1 MTPAEPGSGA
11 ARGNTGVPFVWSFEA
26 DRPGPH
32 VMIAGLTHGNEPA
45 GRAAVLRLIEEA
57 VRPRAG
63 RLTLA
68 LVNPTAAA
76 AGRRFL
82 DRDMNR
88 LWRDDWLAGDG
99 SSVEAARARE
109 LRPILAQVDVLL
121 DLHTTAFVAR
131 PFFVIADFAK
141 TRALADRMALPPTQQ
156 LMPRGCVDG
165 RHLTDYGRFA
175 DPDDPAVAV
184 TVECGTHDG
193 SASAGVAYEVA
204 CRLLDV
210 VDQRGP
216 ARPNV
221 SIERF
226 RTKAPCI
233 ALTDRF
239 VLRIPTTGFV
249 GVRKGDV
256 VAMDGDRPVE
266 APDDLVIVSP
276 RQDPKAGETAF
287 LWCER
292 V

>member
-1 MTPAEPGSGA
+1 MTRGSGA
-11 ARGNTGVPFVWSFEA
+11 APGNTDVPFVWSFEA

-57 VRPRAG
+57 VCPLAG

-68 LVNPTAAA
+68 LVNPAAAA

-88 LWRDDWLAGDG
+88 LWRDDWLDGDG
-99 SSVEAARARE
+99 SSGEAARARE

-121 DLHTTAFVAR
+121 DLHTTAFVVR
-131 PFFVIADFAK
+131 PFFVIAELAK
-141 TRALADRMALPPTQQ
+141 TRALADRMALPPAQQ
-156 LMPRGCVDG
+156 LMPGGCVDG

-184 TVECGTHDG
+184 TVECGTHDAP
-193 SASAGVAYEVA
+193 ASAAVAYDVARRFLEVA
-204 CRLLDV
+204 GGHGPPRL
-210 VDQRGP
+210 
-216 ARPNV
+216 NV
-221 SIERF
+221 PIERF
-226 RTKAPCI
+226 RTKEPCI
-233 ALTDRF
+233 ALTDSF
-239 VLRIPTTGFV
+239 VLRVPTTGFV
-249 GVRKGDV
+249 GVRKGEA
-256 VAMDGDRPVE
+256 VAMDGGRPVV
-266 APDDLVIVSP
+266 APAGLVIVSP
-276 RQDPKAGETAF
+276 RPDPKAGETAF

>member
-1 MTPAEPGSGA
+1 MKPAGPGSGA

-32 VMIAGLTHGNEPA
+32 VMVAGLTHGNEPA
-45 GRAAVLRLIEEA
+45 GRAAIRRLLDEG
-57 VRPRAG
+57 VRPNTG

-68 LVNPTAAA
+68 LVNPAAA
-76 AGRRFL
+76 EVGRRFL

-88 LWRDDWLAGDG
+88 LWRDDWLDGDG

-109 LRPILAQVDVLL
+109 LRPILGQVDVLL
-121 DLHTTAFVAR
+121 DLHTTAFVSR
-131 PFFVIADFAK
+131 PFFVIADLAK
-141 TRALADRMALPPTQQ
+141 ARALADRMALPPTQQ
-156 LMPRGCVDG
+156 LMPGGCVDG

-204 CRLLDV
+204 RRFLEV
-210 VDQRGP
+210 AGGHGP

-221 SIERF
+221 PIERF
-226 RTKAPCI
+226 RTKEPCI

-239 VLRIPTTGFV
+239 ALCIPTTGFV
-249 GVRKGDV
+249 GVRKGEV
-256 VAMDGDRPVE
+256 VATDGERPVT

-276 RQDPKAGETAF
+276 RPDPKAGETAF

>member
-1 MTPAEPGSGA
+1 MTRGSGA
-11 ARGNTGVPFVWSFEA
+11 APGNTDVPFVWSFEA
-26 DRPGPH
+26 DRSGPH

-45 GRAAVLRLIEEA
+45 GEAAVLRLIEEA

-68 LVNPTAAA
+68 LVNAAA
-76 AGRRFL
+76 AASGVRFL

-88 LWRDDWLAGDG
+88 LWRDDWLDADG

-109 LRPILAQVDVLL
+109 LRPILRQVDVLL

-131 PFFVIADFAK
+131 PFFVIAELAK

-156 LMPRGCVDG
+156 LMPGGCVDG

-184 TVECGTHDG
+184 TVECGTHDAP
-193 SASAGVAYEVA
+193 ASAAVAYDVARRFLEVA
-204 CRLLDV
+204 DGHGPPRL
-210 VDQRGP
+210 
-216 ARPNV
+216 NV
-221 SIERF
+221 PIERF
-226 RTKAPCI
+226 RTKEPCI

-239 VLRIPTTGFV
+239 VLHIPTTGFV
-249 GVRKGDV
+249 SVRKGEV
-256 VAMDGDRPVE
+256 VAMDGDRPVT

-276 RQDPKAGETAF
+276 RPDPKAGQTAF